1 MRYARRGYPIGCE
14 YGPEGE
20 TVDIGAERRPG
31 WGRGEVNQKKKREP
45 QSMARENRGGQ
56 LRVVRQRGAPRRVWK
71 RRSGGRMSGAE
82 GKRAVRSSRSRARRT
97 TEGGGSG
104 QYVPR

>member
-31 WGRGEVNQKKKREP
+31 WGRGEVNQKKKRTSEHG
-45 QSMARENRGGQ
+45 QREQGRAAQGGKATGCAKESVEKKERRQNERCGGQ
-56 LRVVRQRGAPRRVWK
+56 ASGTKQQEQSKTDHGGWGQWSVRA
-71 RRSGGRMSGAE
+71 
-82 GKRAVRSSRSRARRT
+82 
-97 TEGGGSG
+97 
-104 QYVPR
+104 